1 MSNFSIAE
9 KEKNVVGTATFNKA
23 SDYKAV
29 TLLGDTPKTVL
40 LHKIH
45 ADKLISLKRAKLVTD
60 AKVKET
66 TPNVTVTPLDK

>member
-9 KEKNVVGTATFNKA
+9 RERNVVGTATFNKI

-29 TLLGDTPKTVL
+29 TLLGDNPKTVL

-45 ADKLISLKRAKLVTD
+45 ADKLISMKRAKHEPSV
-60 AKVKET
+60 KVKEA
-66 TPNVTVTPLDK
+66 TPHVTVTPLDK